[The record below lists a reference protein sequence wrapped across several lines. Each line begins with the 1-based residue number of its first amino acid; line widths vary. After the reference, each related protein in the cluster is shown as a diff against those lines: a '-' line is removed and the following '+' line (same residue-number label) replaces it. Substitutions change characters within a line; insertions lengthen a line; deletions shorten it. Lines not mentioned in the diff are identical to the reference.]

1 MKIYKI
7 ISELLSSGKKL
18 ALVTVITSDHDPLLK
33 GKKVVISEDK
43 VISSELNRDLT
54 ESIYTLA
61 EPHVRKNQS
70 VTTDFNIAQKQSG
83 QLFIQIFQPS
93 PRLIILGGGHVGA
106 ALCRMAAQLD
116 YEIIMIDDR
125 PSFVSESVHPHADQL
140 ICEQFDRAFDQIEPS
155 PSDYIV
161 IVTRGHRHDR
171 LCLEEALERDSAYI
185 GMIGSRKRVSEQ
197 IKSMAESG
205 YSRDRLARIHSPIGL
220 SIGAVT
226 EAEIA
231 LSILAEI
238 TAVRRSGCSDEAFQ
252 DEVLRELAQLEED
265 GRKAVLATIVNVQG
279 STPRKTGSQMIIF
292 PDGTLK
298 GTVGGG
304 CAEAEVKREA
314 LLCLDHALERLFKLK
329 LTADA
334 AAEEGMACGGMMD
347 LYLELLPHD
356 APKAHL

>member
-1 MKIYKI
+1 MNIYKI
-7 ISELLSSGKKL
+7 ISELLSSGKKV
-18 ALVTVITSDHDPLLK
+18 ALIT
-33 GKKVVISEDK
+33 
-43 VISSELNRDLT
+43 VISSDYDPSFKGNKVVVSEDRVIYSELDEGLT
-54 ESIYTLA
+54 ESIYARA
-61 EPHVRKNQS
+61 EPHVRKAQS
-70 VTTDFNIAQKQSG
+70 VITGFNADQKQSG
-83 QLFIQIFQPS
+83 QIFIQIFQPS
-93 PRLIILGGGHVGA
+93 PRIIILGGGHVGA

-116 YEIIMIDDR
+116 YEIIVIDDR
-125 PSFVSESVHPHADQL
+125 PSFASESIHPDADQL

-155 PSDYIV
+155 PTDYIV

-171 LCLEEALERDSAYI
+171 LCLEKALERDSAYI

-205 YSRDRLARIHSPIGL
+205 YSRDHLARIHSPIGL

-292 PDGTLK
+292 PDGTQK
-298 GTVGGG
+298 GTIGGG
-304 CAEAEVKREA
+304 CAEAEVRREA
-314 LLCLDHALERLFKLK
+314 LLCFDHAREYLFKLK

-334 AAEEGMACGGMMD
+334 AAEEGMACGGIMD
-347 LYLELLPHD
+347 LYLELLPHNS
-356 APKAHL
+356 PKAHF